1 MKDEP
6 ETRVKIVNYQALSN
20 KFSQIIKESQ
30 AVQID
35 FKQAVKNKIARQAR
49 IYDGKLT
56 DQEIEEITNDP
67 EVVQENVAISDIGSS
82 QALIQ

>member
-35 FKQAVKNKIARQAR
+35 FKQAVKNKIARQAK
-49 IYDGKLT
+49 IYESKLT

-67 EVVQENVAISDIGSS
+67 EVVQKNVAISDIGSS